1 MKRTP
6 PRWVRDLD
14 PIPLGHN
21 REIRLQLVEVNGNRR
36 VAMASYARGDK
47 EWVKMPGCVEVPSGM
62 IPELRN
68 RLAAAD
74 DYGAWCQW

>member
-6 PRWVRDLD
+6 PRWVRDLA
-14 PIPLGHN
+14 PIPIGCN
-21 REIRLQLVEVNGNRR
+21 REIRLQVVEVNGNRR
-36 VAMASYARGDK
+36 LTMATYARGER
-47 EWVKMPGCVEVPSGM
+47 EWHRMPGCVEIPSGM

-74 DYGAWCQW
+74 GYDAWCEW